1 MTTSLDTPVTATPA
15 PRAATADGP
24 APAAGPVSHRYIFTV
39 HAVDVDA
46 LEVTSDTSASAVGFN
61 LYFHTLARAQ
71 FTAEYARKES

>member
-1 MTTSLDTPVTATPA
+1 
-15 PRAATADGP
+15 
-24 APAAGPVSHRYIFTV
+24 V